1 MAFEQFMGTRP
12 VAPQHA
18 FDEAA
23 LARWLRGHVEGFSG
37 DLKVEQFK
45 GGQSNPTFLLD
56 CRQTPLRDAAQALRA
71 SCCLRPMR
79 WTASSA

>member
-23 LARWLRGHVEGFSG
+23 LARWLRGHVQGFSG

-45 GGQSNPTFLLD
+45 GGQSNPTFLLAAGG
-56 CRQTPLRDAAQALRA
+56 RRYVLRRKP
-71 SCCLRPMR
+71 SGE
-79 WTASSA
+79 

>member
-12 VAPQHA
+12 VAAQHA

-45 GGQSNPTFLLD
+45 GGQSNPTFLLAAGG
-56 CRQTPLRDAAQALRA
+56 RRYVLRRKPRA

-79 WTASSA
+79 STASSA